1 MFGPSAVISAL
12 QTGATGPNL
21 EHNLFCNN
29 SRTACYIFKK
39 NNQLLHKLFCYKILK
54 YICGVIG

>member
-39 NNQLLHKLFCYKILK
+39 TINYFINYF
-54 YICGVIG
+54 VIRF